1 MGVFMPR
8 AQVVKWGNSLAVRI
22 PKTVAEEARMQEGD
36 AIVIVAKKGRVEL
49 RRTDKVPALED
60 LVTQIT
66 PKNRYEE
73 TTWGP
78 DKGKEIIEW

>member
-1 MGVFMPR
+1 MPR

-22 PKTVAEEARMQEGD
+22 PKIVAEEARMQEGD
-36 AIVIVAKKGRVEL
+36 SIVIEAKRGRVEL
-49 RRTDKVPALED
+49 RRAEKVPTLEE
-60 LVTQIT
+60 LVAQIT

-78 DKGKEIIEW
+78 DRGKEIIEW

>member
-1 MGVFMPR
+1 MPK

-36 AIVIVAKKGRVEL
+36 SIVIEAKRGRVEL
-49 RRTDKVPALED
+49 RRAERVPTLEE
-60 LVTQIT
+60 LVAQIT

-73 TTWGP
+73 TTWGR
-78 DKGKEIIEW
+78 DRGKEIIEW